1 MRMKC
6 NVVCGLGH
14 TVGPAECGAVPST
27 QSVLHSGGKLALPQ
41 NPLSPHAVSP
51 HPPRGL
57 IYEHVLT
64 RSDTS
69 GRYWL
74 Y

>member
-14 TVGPAECGAVPST
+14 TAGPAECGAVPST